1 MAFVSR
7 SERFN
12 SNPQSTSVGP
22 GAYISHNEYTSNI
35 SYAPFSSTAE
45 RQSFASQAS
54 KPIPGPGSYIPIESK
69 GLSSSDFDHWGQ
81 PKNSSAF
88 ASQNERFTQKIN
100 QTPGPGSY
108 VQEDKWKK
116 LNNLAKS
123 EACLTISKIPN
134 TRSIP
139 SIPSNIHSLGYEE
152 NEQGELVVNKNSLIH
167 HTGRKE
173 DSAGPG
179 HYTLNQ
185 LRDNKG
191 TTWHKSKSQR
201 DFYRSNTATGP
212 SVGPGAYTKFKVKVE
227 PMYKFKESSA
237 FACKTSRTNT
247 ISTTSPGPGSYDTV
261 KNTFKQKKLPNSLQ
275 NFGSSSSRF
284 LFKLNED
291 SVGPGHYHMQSS
303 NTVNINPKAP
313 FSSSNSR
320 FNYKNNSN
328 PPPGAYSTQDLI
340 DVIEKK
346 NLNLQGA
353 FGSTEKRFE
362 YKNEQTPGPGHYRN
376 DMKKKSKKP
385 NAVFS
390 SKVARNNFE
399 RKEGNP
405 PPGLYEVHS
414 AFENKKPPPA
424 GIHKM
429 VSKNIRNPYESQVA
443 FYSSTERFD
452 NNAKEKA
459 PGPGSYD
466 YALKGG
472 EKKIMV
478 FNEDRFKY
486 KQNAIPGPTDYFEE
500 ANDNWN
506 RKSYNVLFSE
516 SGVN

>member
-7 SERFN
+7 TERFN

-22 GAYISHNEYTSNI
+22 GAYISHNEYSSNS

-45 RQSFASQAS
+45 RPSFASKTI
-54 KPIPGPGSYIPIESK
+54 KPTPGPGSYISIENK
-69 GLSSSDFDHWGQ
+69 GPSPSDFDHWGQ

-88 ASQNERFTQKIN
+88 ASQKERFTQKVTEI
-100 QTPGPGSY
+100 PGPGTY

-116 LNNLAKS
+116 LNSVARS
-123 EACLTISKIPN
+123 EACLTITKIPN

-152 NEQGELVVNKNSLIH
+152 NDQGELIINKNTLTH

-173 DSAGPG
+173 DSVGPG
-179 HYTLNQ
+179 QYSQNLA
-185 LRDNKG
+185 RESKG

-201 DFYRSNTATGP
+201 NLHRSKTATGP
-212 SVGPGAYTKFKVKVE
+212 AVGPGAYTKFKVKVE

-237 FACKTSRTNT
+237 FACKTSRT
-247 ISTTSPGPGSYDTV
+247 TTVSNISPGPGSYETV
-261 KNTFKQKKLPNSLQ
+261 KSSLKQKKLPNSLQ
-275 NFGSSSSRF
+275 NFGSGSSRF

-291 SVGPGHYHMQSS
+291 SVGPGHYYTQSS
-303 NTVNINPKAP
+303 NPVNINPKAP

-320 FNYKNNSN
+320 FNYKNNTN
-328 PPPGAYSTQDLI
+328 PAPGTYSSEDLV
-340 DVIEKK
+340 DLIEKK

-353 FGSTEKRFE
+353 FGSTEKRFD
-362 YKNEQTPGPGHYRN
+362 YKNEPNPGPGHYRTDN
-376 DMKKKSKKP
+376 KKKAKKP

-390 SKVARNNFE
+390 SKVERNQIVD
-399 RKEGNP
+399 KEGNP
-405 PPGLYEVHS
+405 PPGLYEVQS
-414 AFENKKPPPA
+414 AFLSNKPPPA
-424 GIHKM
+424 GIHKL

-443 FYSSTERFD
+443 FHSSTERFE
-452 NNAKEKA
+452 NNLKDRA

-466 YALKGG
+466 YVLKGD
-472 EKKIMV
+472 EKKIMI
-478 FNEDRFKY
+478 FNEGRFKNVE
-486 KQNAIPGPTDYFEE
+486 KKLPGPTDYFEE
-500 ANDNWN
+500 PDDNWN